1 MTSTSLKLKF
11 GPNET
16 FALLPQITA
25 MIEKKKKKKNAPR
38 EINLKKKKTKFL
50 LKTWVSIGS
59 FRKFQ
64 RCPQPI

>member
-25 MIEKKKKKKNAPR
+25 MIEKKKKKKKHAPR
-38 EINLKKKKTKFL
+38 DIELKKKIK
-50 LKTWVSIGS
+50 IS
-59 FRKFQ
+59 FKDVGINWQ
-64 RCPQPI
+64 L